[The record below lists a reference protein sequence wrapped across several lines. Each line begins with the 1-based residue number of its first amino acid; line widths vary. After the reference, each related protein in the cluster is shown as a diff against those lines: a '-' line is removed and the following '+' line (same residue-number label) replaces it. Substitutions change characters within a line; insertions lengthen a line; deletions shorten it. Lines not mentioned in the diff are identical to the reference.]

1 MSEAAFIASIDCA
14 FPYFAPLRWRRMSA
28 RAARTSPNAA
38 FAVVHELCR
47 PPRSVPVP
55 AAVSGRILMHLYRRF
70 RHPLRRVLNPAV
82 QAHLS
87 GALLSESHAASLM
100 RKIAAFPGQYCAL
113 AICYFSADDRKGTLD
128 CAHSKVVREWERGKS
143 AATTSH
149 VA

>member
-1 MSEAAFIASIDCA
+1 MSEAEFIASIDYA

-38 FAVVHELCR
+38 FAVLHEVCR

-55 AAVSGRILMHLYRRF
+55 AVVSGRILVHLYRRF
-70 RHPLRRVLNPAV
+70 RHPLRRVLEPAI

-87 GALLSESHAASLM
+87 GGSLSESHAASLM
-100 RKIAAFPGQYCAL
+100 RKVAAFPDQYSAL
-113 AICYFSADDRKGTLD
+113 AICYFSADDRRGTLD
-128 CAHSKVVREWERGKS
+128 RAHRKVVRGWELAKS
-143 AATTSH
+143 AGISSN